1 MGSNTFGHPRV
12 ILFAGATLLAT
23 IVVLTL
29 FVHPGPASTPAPSR
43 VAMSWSNAGAFV
55 VNTHDVDPTWLG
67 LQMRTAGFGWVAI
80 YLGSTGRAYPI
91 DRGWAARFV
100 QASGLP
106 VGGWSVL
113 AGYPHS
119 DAGFAAT
126 QLKKNGLSFYIADAE
141 AEYVGKP
148 GASQKFVTAF
158 RKREPT
164 IAAGLSSLCDATGIG
179 LRPWAPAGFAFLPQ
193 AYVNDFGSSV
203 SPAVC
208 VRKATG
214 YFAVSAIHP
223 TVGSYRG
230 MLGYVPVSQWAQ
242 LLAKAGTVG
251 FSVYTAET
259 EMTAD
264 DWQAYGLAIRTMHI
278 AAGVS

>member
-1 MGSNTFGHPRV
+1 M

-23 IVVLTL
+23 IATLTL
-29 FVHPGPASTPAPSR
+29 FVRPGPASTSAPSR
-43 VAMSWSNAGAFV
+43 VTMSWNNAGAFV

-67 LQMRTAGFGWVAI
+67 LQMRSAGFGWVAI
-80 YLGSTGRAYPI
+80 YLGSTGRAYSI
-91 DRGWAARFV
+91 DPGWVARFI
-100 QASGLP
+100 QTSGLP

-164 IAAGLSSLCDATGIG
+164 ITAGLSSLCDAQGIG

-203 SPAVC
+203 SPTTC
-208 VRKATG
+208 VRAAAG
-214 YFAVSAIHP
+214 YFAASAVHP

-230 MLGYVPVSQWAQ
+230 MLGTVPVQQWAR
-242 LLAKAGTVG
+242 LLAQAGTVG

-264 DWQAYGLAIRTMHI
+264 DWRAYGQAIRTMHI